1 MERGPVEF
9 GLAVFLVRSPRGLQ
23 AHVEGEF
30 GEVQLKLQLLGE
42 ATVSH
47 AEYQGGGLSHALCE
61 CVAGPQWFRCSL
73 IIHRLEERW
82 WLFKA
87 GEGDG

>member
-1 MERGPVEF
+1 MEREPVEF
-9 GLAVFLVRSPRGLQ
+9 GLAVFLVRSLQGLQ
-23 AHVEGEF
+23 AHVEDEF
-30 GEVQLKLQLLGE
+30 DEAQLKLQLLGE
-42 ATVSH
+42 ANVSL

-73 IIHRLEERW
+73 VTHRLEERW